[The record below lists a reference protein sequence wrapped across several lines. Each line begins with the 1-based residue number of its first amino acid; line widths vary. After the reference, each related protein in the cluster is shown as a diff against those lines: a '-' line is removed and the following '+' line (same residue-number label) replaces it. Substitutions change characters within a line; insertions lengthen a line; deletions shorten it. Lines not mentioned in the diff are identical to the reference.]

1 MCGIAGM
8 FGNPDSSVV
17 HRMINLI
24 QHRGPDGHNFWADEN
39 ISLGHSRL
47 AIVDLSGSQQPMK
60 GVNGQILVANGEIYN
75 YERLRMESKGLWNT
89 NGDSESILAL
99 HSSSIS
105 GSLTSTSAANHVSWI
120 SKLNGMYG
128 FALWDTRRKELILA
142 RDQFGIKPLY
152 IYQDNNVILFSSE
165 KKAILKFN
173 GLNLNINKQALLEYV
188 WFGNPLG
195 NNTIYNEINE
205 LDPGCFMK
213 ISRNKTFKGKFFSI
227 DTLSLQPEPNYFFK
241 I

>member
-17 HRMINLI
+17 HRMIKLI

-75 YERLRMESKGLWNT
+75 HELLRMESKGLWNT

-120 SKLNGMYG
+120 SKMNGMYG
-128 FALWDTRRKELILA
+128 FA
-142 RDQFGIKPLY
+142 
-152 IYQDNNVILFSSE
+152 
-165 KKAILKFN
+165 
-173 GLNLNINKQALLEYV
+173 
-188 WFGNPLG
+188 
-195 NNTIYNEINE
+195 
-205 LDPGCFMK
+205 
-213 ISRNKTFKGKFFSI
+213 
-227 DTLSLQPEPNYFFK
+227 
-241 I
+241 